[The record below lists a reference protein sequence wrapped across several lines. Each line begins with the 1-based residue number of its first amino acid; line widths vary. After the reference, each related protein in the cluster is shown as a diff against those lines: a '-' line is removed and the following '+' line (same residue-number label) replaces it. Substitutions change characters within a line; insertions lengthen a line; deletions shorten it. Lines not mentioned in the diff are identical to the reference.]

1 MVINKFKNV
10 IKKHFKQFI
19 SSTLSIS
26 LTLVMIIALL
36 VITFIMG
43 IYNDGTPEARALQG
57 IGGESFDNDPAAD
70 EYEQVYVPEP
80 DYDIEYIYIE
90 VECDESNQAIDEE
103 EIIIIPEVD
112 DYELILTETVVD
124 HSDTYYECIVQQSA
138 HIVFD
143 EEKTRLYDFLFEA
156 HTYLLTDDRDF
167 IDEYHAVKNQWLGSM
182 SCFDEEAQPQLWE
195 MIEEESWTIDIAFPL
210 EVPFKLS
217 HDEFVLVYF
226 NFTSNNPQFHLNQIV
241 PLTMSCESG
250 LTPHISLPAYY
261 AFAYRR

>member
-1 MVINKFKNV
+1 VLLPESDYIIEDIDVEFK
-10 IKKHFKQFI
+10 
-19 SSTLSIS
+19 
-26 LTLVMIIALL
+26 
-36 VITFIMG
+36 
-43 IYNDGTPEARALQG
+43 
-57 IGGESFDNDPAAD
+57 
-70 EYEQVYVPEP
+70 
-80 DYDIEYIYIE
+80 
-90 VECDESNQAIDEE
+90 CDESNQAIDED
-103 EIIIIPEVD
+103 EIIIIPELD
-112 DYELILTETVVD
+112 DYEPILTEMVQD
-124 HSDTYYECIVQQSA
+124 HSDAYDDCIMRQSA
-138 HIVFD
+138 RLVFD
-143 EEKTRLYDFLFEA
+143 EEKTRLYDFLFDA

-182 SCFDEEAQPQLWE
+182 SCFDEEAQLRLWE